1 LKRRVYDKLGLNMTP
16 NKHDRII
23 KSKWHNSKQF

>member
-1 LKRRVYDKLGLNMTP
+1 MTP